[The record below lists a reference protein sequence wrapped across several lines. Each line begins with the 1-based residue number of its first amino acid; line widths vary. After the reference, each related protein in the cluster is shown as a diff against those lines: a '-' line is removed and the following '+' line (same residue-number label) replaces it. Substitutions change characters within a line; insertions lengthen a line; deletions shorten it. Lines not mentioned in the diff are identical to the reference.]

1 MDSHLTLKEHNNQY
15 LQKASSA
22 EAKPRTLIKK
32 HGTVP
37 ESVKDVQ
44 IAWVQAV
51 TPYGSE
57 LW

>member
-1 MDSHLTLKEHNNQY
+1 MDSHLTLKEHHTQY
-15 LQKASSA
+15 LQKARST
-22 EAKPRTLIKK
+22 EAKLRTLIKK
-32 HGTVP
+32 HRTVP
-37 ESVKDVQ
+37 DSVRDVQ